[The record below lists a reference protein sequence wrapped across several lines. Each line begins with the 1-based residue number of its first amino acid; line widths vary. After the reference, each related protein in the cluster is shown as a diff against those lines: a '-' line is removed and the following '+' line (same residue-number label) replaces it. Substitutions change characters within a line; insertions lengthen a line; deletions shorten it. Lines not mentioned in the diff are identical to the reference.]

1 MGAKTDFL
9 EDEIIDHVLRNAAYT
24 SPTTVYLALLTA
36 DPTDLGTQTN
46 EVTGGSYAREA
57 VAFDAPSP
65 AGETQ
70 NTSLIAFTTATATWG
85 TISHWAIAD
94 AVSSG
99 NYLYHGAFDA
109 AKLVDSGDDFEI
121 AVGEFEINET

>member
-1 MGAKTDFL
+1 MSAKTDFL

-24 SPTTVYLALLTA
+24 GPVTVYLALLTA
-36 DPTDLGTQTN
+36 DPTDAGTQTN
-46 EVTGGSYAREA
+46 EVSGGSYARQS

-70 NTSLIAFTTATATWG
+70 NTSLIAFPTATAAWG
-85 TISHWAIAD
+85 TVSHWAIAD
-94 AVSSG
+94 ASTSG

-109 AKLVDSGDDFEI
+109 AKAVASGDDVEI
-121 AVGEFEINET
+121 AAGELEINET